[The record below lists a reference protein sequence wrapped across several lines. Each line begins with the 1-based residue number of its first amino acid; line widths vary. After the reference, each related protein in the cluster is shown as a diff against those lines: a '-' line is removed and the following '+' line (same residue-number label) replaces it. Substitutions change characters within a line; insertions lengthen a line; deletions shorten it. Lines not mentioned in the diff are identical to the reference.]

1 MNDRQKN
8 TIQPELPNI
17 VGLSHICI
25 FVDDMEQAVDYYR
38 DLLGVEPDHCLS
50 HWKNEGFFKAG
61 GFVDLPIWMKYNENN
76 DKSEIYRGKLIGN

>member
-61 GFVDLPIWMKYNENN
+61 GFGTRQPMVTYPLPL
-76 DKSEIYRGKLIGN
+76 STCQAPG